1 MTSKQNDLAED
12 KSQNGVGLPVQTKSE
27 TNKKAGVTNSANITN
42 ATGTTDTAVSAISTK
57 EKAVLAFWNENHIFE
72 QTLKKDAPFGEFV
85 FYDGPPYATGL
96 PHYGHILPNSLKD
109 LMPRYKTM
117 RGFHVDRKWGWDC
130 HGLPIENLIEKKL
143 GLKDKKAI
151 EEYGIDKFNNA
162 ARESVLEYTGEWKD
176 RMQRIGR
183 WSDMDNDYRTMD
195 SSYTES
201 VWWSFSELN
210 KKGLVFED
218 YKVMQICPRCG
229 TPLSNFEVAQGYKD
243 IADISVFVKFEIKED
258 SLGVIKSFYNLGDGS
273 TAGSKTSFVAWT
285 TTPWTLPGNV
295 ALAVNPEL
303 NYVCVSVKAPAGA
316 DGVVSAE
323 NYIFAESLLETL
335 KNKKVIPE
343 DCVVFPLIDFN
354 KPLLG
359 KDLVGISYEPVFDY
373 YKKEGTLETSE
384 KNRQNIWKVCDA
396 AFVTAEDGTGIV
408 HIAPAY
414 GDDDM
419 KLSKAN
425 NLPVIKHVGF
435 DGCFVDLIT
444 EMKGKPAKPK
454 EDHQSADVEII
465 KILAGKGVLLAK
477 EKMIHSYPHCWRCE
491 TPLINFA
498 TTSLFVRTTSLKNE
512 LITENNKINWVPK
525 EIGSGR
531 FGEWL
536 ENIRDWAISRTRYW
550 GAPVPMWKS
559 ESGKTEIIGSFAE
572 LKEKIRQGSNNNK
585 YVLMR
590 HGEAESNVRGIINS
604 HDLNLYGLTEKGI
617 TQIKESADKL
627 KNSGVSENVVAS
639 GNNRAITKIYASD
652 FRRTKESAKIIAEAL
667 GLEESKIIYDV
678 RLRECDGGELEGRSW
693 DERLAD
699 FKTED
704 QRIFAKPAGGESVA
718 EVKRRVAEC
727 LYEIDSVN
735 KDENIL
741 IVAHGL
747 PIRMMKEVANGRTT
761 RDMIRSGWH
770 DASDPNGSLHYIDFV
785 QWPHTENFELDIHRP
800 LIDSITWKNE
810 DGEIM
815 RRIPDV
821 FDVWYDSGSMP
832 FASQHYP
839 FENKEEF
846 EKADS
851 KLFPADFIAEGLDQT
866 RGWFYSLLCL
876 GVSLF
881 GKSPFK
887 NVSVN
892 GLILAEDGR
901 KMAKSLNNYPELM
914 GVVEKYGADSLR
926 YFLVTSP
933 AVTAEE
939 VSFSEKSLD
948 EINKKIFNRLDNV
961 YTFYKTYSEMSGEDS
976 VHSFCSLKSENVL
989 DQWIWARLKKLNSD
1003 MTRDLDAYMIS
1014 KAIRPIASFIDDLST
1029 WYLRRS
1035 RDRFKGDNVVDRDFA
1050 ISTLRAVLLN
1060 FSKLIAPAVPFS
1072 AEDLYQKV
1080 KVVDCD
1086 QINAS
1091 ANTENGMLSVHL
1103 EKWPD
1108 LGALSEKEEI
1118 LLSNME
1124 SARALVEA
1132 GLSLRAKSQLK
1143 VRQPLASFIYNNK
1156 EGKSLSKDL
1165 EEIIK
1170 DELNVKSVAIGNE
1183 IILDTAL
1190 TEDLKE
1196 EGMSRDLIRA
1206 VQEARKAFG
1215 FSPQDKIILE
1225 IEDSNV
1231 GKMLIEKY
1239 SKMISKTVLA
1249 ESLILQDFEGGEAV
1263 SVGDQEVRFIIRP
1276 VK

>member
-1 MTSKQNDLAED
+1 MKDLNNKMPED
-12 KSQNGVGLPVQTKSE
+12 KGHSKAQDTQSAQNE
-27 TNKKAGVTNSANITN
+27 T
-42 ATGTTDTAVSAISTK
+42 TASAISTK
-57 EKAVLAFWNENHIFE
+57 EKTVLKFWNENQIFE
-72 QTLKKDAPFGEFV
+72 QTLKKDSPLGNFV

-96 PHYGHILPNSLKD
+96 PHFGHILPNSLKD
-109 LMPRYKTM
+109 LIPRYKTM

-151 EEYGIDKFNNA
+151 EEYGIDKFNKA
-162 ARESVLEYTGEWKD
+162 ARESVLVYADEWKE
-176 RMQRIGR
+176 RIQRIGR
-183 WSDMDNDYRTMD
+183 WSNMDNDYRTMD
-195 SSYTES
+195 ASYTES
-201 VWWSFSELN
+201 VWWSFRELD

-243 IADISVFVKFEIKED
+243 IADISVYAKFEIKDESID
-258 SLGVIKSFYNLGDGS
+258 VVKSFYDIGGDGKS
-273 TAGSKTSFVAWT
+273 GGEAGGNSNSKTFFVAWT

-303 NYVCVSVKAPAGA
+303 NYVCVSVKAPVGA

-323 NYIFAESLLETL
+323 NYIFAESLFESL
-335 KNKKVIPE
+335 KSKKVIPE
-343 DCVVFPLIDFN
+343 DSVLLPLLDAN
-354 KPLLG
+354 KPMTG
-359 KDLVGISYEPVFDY
+359 KDLVGLSYEPIFDY
-373 YKKEGTLETSE
+373 YKKVGTLETSE
-384 KNRQNIWKVCDA
+384 KNRENIWKVYDA
-396 AFVTAEDGTGIV
+396 PFVTAEDGTGIV

-419 KLSKAN
+419 KLSKTY

-454 EDHQSADVEII
+454 EDHQSADIEII
-465 KILAGKGVLLAK
+465 KILAGRGVLLAK
-477 EKMIHSYPHCWRCE
+477 EKMTHSYPHCWRCE

-512 LITENNKINWVPK
+512 LIEENKKINWVPK

-572 LKEKIRQGSNNNK
+572 LKEKIRLSSNNNK

-590 HGEAESNVRGIINS
+590 HGEAESNVKDVINS

-617 TQIKESADKL
+617 AEIEESAEKL
-627 KNSGVSENVVAS
+627 KVRGAIESAPAGTVT
-639 GNNRAITKIYASD
+639 RPITKIYASD
-652 FRRTKESAKIIAEAL
+652 FRRTKESAKIVAQAL
-667 GLEESKIIYDV
+667 GLDESKIVYDA
-678 RLRECDGGELEGRSW
+678 RLRECDGGELEGGSW
-693 DERLAD
+693 SERLKT
-699 FKTED
+699 FKSEED
-704 QRIFAKPAGGESVA
+704 RIFLAPKGGESSFD
-718 EVKRRVAEC
+718 VKKRVAEA
-727 LYEIDSVN
+727 LYEIDSSN

-747 PIRMMKEVANGRTT
+747 PIRMMSEVANGRTI
-761 RDMIRSGWH
+761 RDMIRSGWN
-770 DASDPNGSLHYIDFV
+770 DISDPTGSLHYIDFV

-800 LIDSITWKNE
+800 LIDTVTWKNE

-815 RRIPDV
+815 KRIPDV
-821 FDVWYDSGSMP
+821 FDVWYDSGAMP

-846 EKADS
+846 EKRGS

-961 YTFYKTYSEMSGEDS
+961 YTFYKTYSDMFGEDS
-976 VHSFCSLKSENVL
+976 THSFCSLKSENVL
-989 DQWIWARLKKLNSD
+989 DKWIWARLKKLNSD
-1003 MTRDLDAYMIS
+1003 MTRDLDAYMI
-1014 KAIRPIASFIDDLST
+1014 ARAVRPIASFVDDLST

-1035 RDRFKGDNVVDRDFA
+1035 RDRFKGENIVDRNFA
-1050 ISTLRAVLLN
+1050 ISTLRSVLLN
-1060 FSKLIAPAVPFS
+1060 FSKIIAPTIPFS

-1080 KVVDCD
+1080 KLACD
-1086 QINAS
+1086 DVPLGSQ
-1091 ANTENGMLSVHL
+1091 NTENSKLSVHL
-1103 EKWPD
+1103 EGWPD
-1108 LGALSEKEEI
+1108 LGMLTEKEEI
-1118 LLSNME
+1118 ILSNME
-1124 SARALVEA
+1124 SARALVEV
-1132 GLSLRAKSQLK
+1132 GLSLRAKSGLK
-1143 VRQPLASFIYNNK
+1143 VRQPLASFIYTNK
-1156 EGKSLSKDL
+1156 EGKELGDEI

-1170 DELNVKSVAIGNE
+1170 DELNVKNVAIGNE
-1183 IILDTAL
+1183 IILDTVL
-1190 TEDLKE
+1190 TDDLKE

-1206 VQEARKAFG
+1206 IQEARKAFG
-1215 FSPQDKIILE
+1215 FSPQDKIILQ
-1225 IEDSNV
+1225 IEDSIV
-1231 GKMLIEKY
+1231 GKMLLDKY
-1239 SKMISKTVLA
+1239 KTPIVKTVLA
-1249 ESLILQDFEGGEAV
+1249 ESLTIEDFEGGEAV
-1263 SVGDQEVRFIIRP
+1263 SIGDQEIRFIIQP
-1276 VK
+1276 SASVQK

>member
-1 MTSKQNDLAED
+1 MTDLKQED
-12 KSQNGVGLPVQTKSE
+12 KMLSEDKGNNEQNKGQNGGSVKDKNTNPVQA
-27 TNKKAGVTNSANITN
+27 NKNKPNPKNEIIDG
-42 ATGTTDTAVSAISTK
+42 AISPISIK
-57 EKAVLAFWNENHIFE
+57 ENAVLSFWNENQIFE
-72 QTLKKDAPFGEFV
+72 KTLKKDSPLGNFV

-109 LMPRYKTM
+109 LIPRYKTM

-151 EEYGIDKFNNA
+151 EEYGIDRFNKEA
-162 ARESVLEYTGEWKD
+162 KDSVLTYAGEWKE
-176 RMQRIGR
+176 RINRIGR
-183 WSDMDNDYRTMD
+183 WVDMDNDYRTMD

-218 YKVMQICPRCG
+218 YKVMQVCPRCG

-243 IADISVFVKFEIKED
+243 IADISVYAKFGIKEET
-258 SLGVIKSFYNLGDGS
+258 SLSSLKNFYD
-273 TAGSKTSFVAWT
+273 TDPTSKTFFLAWT

-303 NYVCVSVKAPAGA
+303 TYACVSVKTNNGET
-316 DGVVSAE
+316 SSQE
-323 NYIFAESLLETL
+323 NYIIAENLFTLLV
-335 KNKKVIPE
+335 NKKILPE
-343 DCVVFPLIDFN
+343 DAVLLVAK
-354 KPLLG
+354 KPLTG
-359 KDLVGISYEPVFDY
+359 NDLSGMSYEPVFDY
-373 YKKEGTLETSE
+373 YKKEGTLEVHE
-384 KNRQNIWKVCDA
+384 KERNNIWKVYTA
-396 AFVTAEDGTGIV
+396 PFVTAEDGTGIV

-419 KLSKAN
+419 KLSKTYS
-425 NLPVIKHVGF
+425 LPVIKHVGF

-444 EMKGKPAKPK
+444 DMAGKPAKPK
-454 EDHQSADVEII
+454 EDHQSSDIEII
-465 KILAGKGVLLAK
+465 KILAHKGVLLAK

-498 TTSLFVRTTSLKNE
+498 TTSLFVRTTSLKDK
-512 LITENNKINWVPK
+512 LIEENNKINWVPK

-559 ESGKTEIIGSFAE
+559 ESGKTEILGSYAD
-572 LKEKIRQGSNNNK
+572 LKEKIRQNSNNNK
-585 YVLMR
+585 YWLMR
-590 HGEAESNVRGIINS
+590 HGESESNVKDIIS
-604 HDLNLYGLTEKGI
+604 CKDLNIFGLTEKGVE
-617 TQIKESADKL
+617 QVKESALKL
-627 KNSGVSENVVAS
+627 KEESQKTGS
-639 GNNRAITKIYASD
+639 ITKIYCSD
-652 FRRTKESAKIIAEAL
+652 FRRTKETADIAAEIL
-667 GLEESKIIYDV
+667 GINKTEIIYDV
-678 RLRECDGGELEGRSW
+678 RLRECDSGDLEGHSGR
-693 DERLAD
+693 ERTAY
-699 FKTED
+699 FKNEE
-704 QRIFAKPAGGESVA
+704 QRLYSGAGGGESA
-718 EVKRRVAEC
+718 FEIKKRVAEFM
-727 LYEIDSVN
+727 YDIDSLN
-735 KDENIL
+735 KNEKVLVIT
-741 IVAHGL
+741 HGL
-747 PIRMMKEVANGRTT
+747 PLRMIKEASKGRTA
-761 RDMIRSGWH
+761 RDMFRSGWQDTS
-770 DASDPNGSLHYIDFV
+770 DANASVHEIDFV
-785 QWPHTENFELDIHRP
+785 QMPHDENFEIDVHRP

-810 DGEIM
+810 EGELM
-815 RRIPDV
+815 KRIPDV

-832 FASQHYP
+832 FASHHYP

-851 KLFPADFIAEGLDQT
+851 KIFPADFIAEGLDQT
-866 RGWFYSLLCL
+866 RGWFYSLLCI
-876 GVSLF
+876 GVGLF

-961 YTFYKTYSEMSGEDS
+961 YTFYKTYSEMVGDESIK
-976 VHSFCSLKSENVL
+976 SLRSIKSENVL
-989 DQWIWARLKKLNSD
+989 DQWIWARLKKLNRD
-1003 MTRDLDAYMIS
+1003 MTRDFDLYLIS
-1014 KAIRPIASFIDDLST
+1014 KGVRPITQFVDELST

-1035 RDRFKGDNVVDRDFA
+1035 RDRFKGDNIVDRNFA
-1050 ISTLRAVLLN
+1050 ISTLRLVLLN
-1060 FSKLIAPAVPFS
+1060 LSKLIAPTIPFS

-1080 KVVDCD
+1080 KYED
-1086 QINAS
+1086 S
-1091 ANTENGMLSVHL
+1091 KLSVHL
-1103 EKWPD
+1103 EDWPE
-1108 LGALSEKEEI
+1108 LGELSEKEEV
-1118 LLSNME
+1118 LLVNMDT
-1124 SARALVEA
+1124 ARDLVEV
-1132 GLSLRAKSQLK
+1132 GLSMRAKSQIK
-1143 VRQPLASFIYNNK
+1143 VRQPLTSFVYSNK
-1156 EGKSLSKDL
+1156 EGKGLHPEI

-1170 DELNVKSVAIGNE
+1170 DELNVKSVAIGAE
-1183 IILDTAL
+1183 VFLDIII

-1206 VQEARKAFG
+1206 IQEARKAFG
-1215 FSPQDKIILE
+1215 FSPSDKISLLLE
-1225 IEDSNV
+1225 DNAV
-1231 GKMLIEKY
+1231 GRLMIEKY
-1239 SKMISKTVLA
+1239 SVSIAKTVLA
-1249 ESLILQDFEGGEAV
+1249 ESLLIADFEGGEAV
-1263 SVGDQEVRFIIRP
+1263 SIGDQEIRFI
-1276 VK
+1276 VKLIN

>member
-1 MTSKQNDLAED
+1 MTDSKQEDNKLTED
-12 KSQNGVGLPVQTKSE
+12 KGSKAKATDQNE
-27 TNKKAGVTNSANITN
+27 TTETS
-42 ATGTTDTAVSAISTK
+42 ISIK
-57 EKAVLAFWNENHIFE
+57 EKAVLSFWNENQIFE
-72 QTLKKDAPFGEFV
+72 QTLQKESPSGNFV

-96 PHYGHILPNSLKD
+96 PHFGHILPNALKD
-109 LMPRYKTM
+109 LIPRYKTM
-117 RGFHVDRKWGWDC
+117 RGYHVDRKWGWDC

-162 ARESVLEYTGEWKD
+162 ARESVLIYADEWKE
-176 RMQRIGR
+176 RIQRIGR
-183 WSDMDNDYRTMD
+183 WSNMDNDYRTMD

-243 IADISVFVKFEIKED
+243 ITDISVYAKFEVKAPSLDLIKTFYD
-258 SLGVIKSFYNLGDGS
+258 IKQG
-273 TAGSKTSFVAWT
+273 AKTFFVAWT

-303 NYVCVSVKAPAGA
+303 NYACASITTDSGE
-316 DGVVSAE
+316 E
-323 NYIFAESLLETL
+323 NYIIAEGLFESLKT
-335 KNKKVIPE
+335 KKVISE
-343 DCVVFPLIDFN
+343 DAVLL
-354 KPLLG
+354 PLLSAEKPMVG
-359 KDLVGISYEPVFDY
+359 SELVGASYEPVFDY

-384 KNRQNIWKVCDA
+384 KNRENIWKVYPA
-396 AFVTAEDGTGIV
+396 PFVTAEDGTGIV

-419 KLSKAN
+419 KLSKAFA
-425 NLPVIKHVGF
+425 LPVIKHVGF
-435 DGCFVDLIT
+435 DGRFVDLIT

-454 EDHQSADVEII
+454 EDHQSADIEII
-465 KILAGKGVLLAK
+465 KLLAGKNVLLAK

-498 TTSLFVRTTSLKNE
+498 TTSLFVRTTSLKDK
-512 LITENNKINWVPK
+512 LISENNKINWVPK

-559 ESGKTEIIGSFAE
+559 ESGKTEIIGSYAA
-572 LKEKIRQGSNNNK
+572 LKEKIRQSSNNNK
-585 YVLMR
+585 FVLMR
-590 HGEAESNVRGIINS
+590 HGESESNVKDVINS
-604 HDLNLYGLTEKGI
+604 HDLELSGLTEKGI
-617 TQIKESADKL
+617 LQVKESAQKL
-627 KNSGVSENVVAS
+627 KEGNVFP
-639 GNNRAITKIYASD
+639 ITKIYASD
-652 FRRTKESAKIIAEAL
+652 FRRTKETVKIVAEAF
-667 GLEESKIIYDV
+667 GLDESKIIYDA
-678 RLRECDGGELEGRSW
+678 RLRECDGGTLEGHLWS
-693 DERLAD
+693 ERLAL

-704 QRIFAKPAGGESVA
+704 ERINLRPNGGESTFD
-718 EVKRRVAEC
+718 VKKRVAEA
-727 LYEIDSVN
+727 LYEIDTVN
-735 KDENIL
+735 KEENVL
-741 IVAHGL
+741 IVTHGL
-747 PIRMMKEVANGRTT
+747 PLRMMKEVANGRTT
-761 RDMIRSGWH
+761 RDMARSGWQ
-770 DASDPNGSLHYIDFV
+770 DRSDPNASIHEIDFV
-785 QWPHTENFELDIHRP
+785 QWPHKDDFELDIHRP

-810 DGEIM
+810 DGELM
-815 RRIPDV
+815 KRIPDV

-846 EKADS
+846 EKSDS

-914 GVVEKYGADSLR
+914 GVIEKYGADSLR

-939 VSFSEKSLD
+939 VAFSEKSLD

-961 YTFYKTYSEMSGEDS
+961 YTFYKTYKDMFGGDS
-976 VHSFCSLKSENVL
+976 AHSFYSLKSENVL
-989 DQWIWARLKKLNSD
+989 DQWIWARLKKLNKD
-1003 MTRDLDAYMIS
+1003 MTRDLEAYQIS
-1014 KAIRPIASFIDDLST
+1014 KAIRPIGQFIDDLST

-1050 ISTLRAVLLN
+1050 IATLRSVLLN
-1060 FSKLIAPAVPFS
+1060 LSMLIAPTIPFS

-1080 KVVDCD
+1080 KKENSEVVDGLAGGSSD
-1086 QINAS
+1086 DTK
-1091 ANTENGMLSVHL
+1091 NTAGSKMSVHL
-1103 EKWPD
+1103 EDWPELGD
-1108 LGALSEKEEI
+1108 LTEKEEV
-1118 LLSNME
+1118 LLVNME
-1124 SARALVEA
+1124 TARSLVET
-1132 GLSLRAKSQLK
+1132 GLSLRAKSQIK
-1143 VRQPLASFIYNNK
+1143 VRQPLASFIYANK
-1156 EGKSLSKDL
+1156 EGKGLYSEI

-1170 DELNVKSVAIGNE
+1170 DELNVKSVAVGSE
-1183 IILDTAL
+1183 VFLDIVI
-1190 TEDLKE
+1190 TEELKE

-1206 VQEARKAFG
+1206 IQEGRKAFG

-1225 IEDSNV
+1225 IENNAV
-1231 GKMLIEKY
+1231 GKMLVEKY
-1239 SKMISKTVLA
+1239 GASIAKTVLA
-1249 ESLILQDFEGGEAV
+1249 NKLSLADFEGGEAV
-1263 SVGDQEVRFIIRP
+1263 SIGDAEIHFIIKA
-1276 VK
+1276 VN

>member
-1 MTSKQNDLAED
+1 MTDLKQED
-12 KSQNGVGLPVQTKSE
+12 KMLSEDKGSNKGQNGGSVKDKNTTQVQADNKSKSE
-27 TNKKAGVTNSANITN
+27 ITDS
-42 ATGTTDTAVSAISTK
+42 TITPISIK
-57 EKAVLAFWNENHIFE
+57 EKAVLSFWNENQIFE
-72 QTLKKDAPFGEFV
+72 QSLKKESPLGNFV

-109 LMPRYKTM
+109 LLPRYKTM

-151 EEYGIDKFNNA
+151 EEYGIDKFNKA
-162 ARESVLEYTGEWKD
+162 AKESVLVYAGEWKE
-176 RMQRIGR
+176 RINRIGR
-183 WSDMDNDYRTMD
+183 WVDMDNDYRTMD

-218 YKVMQICPRCG
+218 YKVMQVCPRCG

-243 IADISVFVKFEIKED
+243 IADISVYAKFEIKNE
-258 SLGVIKSFYNLGDGS
+258 SLSVINNFYD
-273 TAGSKTSFVAWT
+273 TTTDSKTYFLAWT

-303 NYVCVSVKAPAGA
+303 NYVCVSTKSDV
-316 DGVVSAE
+316 GVE
-323 NYIFAESLLETL
+323 NYIIAESLFELL
-335 KNKKVIPE
+335 KSKKIISDEAQALVAK
-343 DCVVFPLIDFN
+343 
-354 KPLLG
+354 KPLTG
-359 KDLVGISYEPVFDY
+359 NDLTGLSYEPVFDY
-373 YKKEGTLETSE
+373 YKKEGTLELHE
-384 KNRQNIWKVCDA
+384 KERGNIWKVYTA
-396 AFVTAEDGTGIV
+396 PFVTAEDGTGIV

-419 KLSKAN
+419 KLSKTYS
-425 NLPVIKHVGF
+425 LPVIKHVGF

-454 EDHQSADVEII
+454 EDHQSADIEII
-465 KILAGKGVLLAK
+465 KILAQKGVLLAK
-477 EKMIHSYPHCWRCE
+477 EKMTHSYPHCWRCE

-498 TTSLFVRTTSLKNE
+498 TTSLFVRTTSLKDR
-512 LITENNKINWVPK
+512 LIEENNKINWVPK

-559 ESGKTEIIGSFAE
+559 DSGKVEILGSYAE
-572 LKEKIRQGSNNNK
+572 LKEKIRQSSNNNK

-590 HGEAESNVRGIINS
+590 HGEAESNVQDVINA
-604 HDLNLYGLTEKGI
+604 HDLNLYGLTEKGVE
-617 TQIKESADKL
+617 QVKEAALKL
-627 KNSGVSENVVAS
+627 KGESKV
-639 GNNRAITKIYASD
+639 TKIYCSD
-652 FRRTKESAKIIAEAL
+652 FRRTKETAKIVAEVF
-667 GLEESKIIYDV
+667 GIDESKIVYDV
-678 RLRECDGGELEGRSW
+678 RLRECDSGELEGHSGN
-693 DERLAD
+693 ERTAC
-699 FKTED
+699 FKTEE
-704 QRIFAKPAGGESVA
+704 QRLYLGVGGGESA
-718 EVKRRVAEC
+718 CEVKKRVGGFM
-727 LYEIDSVN
+727 YDIDSLN

-741 IVAHGL
+741 VVTHGL
-747 PIRMMKEVANGRTT
+747 PLRMIKEVSNGRTA
-761 RDMIRSGWH
+761 RDMYRSGWK
-770 DASDPNGSLHYIDFV
+770 DVSDSNASLHKVDFV
-785 QWPHTENFELDIHRP
+785 QMPHDDNFELDVHRP
-800 LIDSITWKNE
+800 TIDSITWKNE
-810 DGEIM
+810 DGELM
-815 RRIPDV
+815 KRIPDV

-846 EKADS
+846 EKSDS
-851 KLFPADFIAEGLDQT
+851 KIFPADFIAEGLDQT

-914 GVVEKYGADSLR
+914 GVVERYGADSLR

-939 VSFSEKSLD
+939 VAFSEKALD

-961 YTFYKTYSEMSGEDS
+961 YTFYKTYSEMFGESTKDS
-976 VHSFCSLKSENVL
+976 LHSLKSENVL
-989 DQWIWARLKKLNSD
+989 DQWIWAKLKKLNRD
-1003 MTRDLDAYMIS
+1003 MTRDFDSYLIS
-1014 KAIRPIASFIDDLST
+1014 KGARPVAQFVDELST

-1035 RDRFKGDNVVDRDFA
+1035 RDRFKGDNMVDRDFA

-1060 FSKLIAPAVPFS
+1060 FSKLIAPIIPFS
-1072 AEDLYQKV
+1072 AEDLYLKV
-1080 KVVDCD
+1080 KGTDSK
-1086 QINAS
+1086 I
-1091 ANTENGMLSVHL
+1091 SVHL
-1103 EKWPD
+1103 EDWPE
-1108 LGALSEKEEI
+1108 LGELSEKEEI
-1118 LLSNME
+1118 LLVNME
-1124 SARALVEA
+1124 TARDLVET
-1132 GLSLRAKSQLK
+1132 GLSLRAKSQIK
-1143 VRQPLASFIYNNK
+1143 VRQPLASFVYTNK
-1156 EGKSLSKDL
+1156 EGKGLYSEI

-1170 DELNVKSVAIGNE
+1170 DELNVKSVAIGE
-1183 IILDTAL
+1183 SVFLDTVI
-1190 TEDLKE
+1190 TEELKE

-1215 FSPQDKIILE
+1215 FSPNDKIIL
-1225 IEDSNV
+1225 ILEDNSV
-1231 GKMLIEKY
+1231 GKLMLEKY
-1239 SKMISKTVLA
+1239 SASIAKTVLA
-1249 ESLILQDFEGGEAV
+1249 ESLTISDFEGGEAV
-1263 SVGDQEVRFIIRP
+1263 SIGDKEVRFIVKP
-1276 VK
+1276 VN

>member
-1 MTSKQNDLAED
+1 MKDLNNKMPED
-12 KSQNGVGLPVQTKSE
+12 KGHG
-27 TNKKAGVTNSANITN
+27 KAQGTGVTQGAQNE
-42 ATGTTDTAVSAISTK
+42 TTASAISIK
-57 EKAVLAFWNENHIFE
+57 EKTVLKFWNENQIFE
-72 QTLKKDAPFGEFV
+72 QTLKKESPLGNFV

-96 PHYGHILPNSLKD
+96 PHFGHILPNSLKD
-109 LMPRYKTM
+109 LIPRYKTM

-151 EEYGIDKFNNA
+151 EEYGIDKFNNS
-162 ARESVLEYTGEWKD
+162 ARESVLTYADEWKD
-176 RMQRIGR
+176 RIQRIGR
-183 WSDMDNDYRTMD
+183 WSNMDNDYRTMD

-201 VWWSFSELN
+201 VWWSFKELD

-218 YKVMQICPRCG
+218 YKVMQVCPRCG

-243 IADISVFVKFEIKED
+243 IADISVFAKFEVKEN
-258 SLGVIKSFYNLGDGS
+258 SINSIKSFYNIETS
-273 TAGSKTSFVAWT
+273 SKTYFVAWT

-295 ALAVNPEL
+295 ALAVNPDL
-303 NYVCVSVKAPAGA
+303 NYVCVSVGL
-316 DGVVSAE
+316 E
-323 NYIFAESLLETL
+323 NYIFAESLFESL
-335 KNKKVIPE
+335 KVKKVIPE
-343 DCVVFPLIDFN
+343 DSALLQLLDSG
-354 KPLLG
+354 KPMTG
-359 KDLVGISYEPVFDY
+359 KDLVGISYEPIFDY
-373 YKKEGTLETSE
+373 YKKEGTLEISE
-384 KNRQNIWKVCDA
+384 KNRENIWKVYTA
-396 AFVTAEDGTGIV
+396 PFVTAEDGTGIV

-454 EDHQSADVEII
+454 EDHQSADIEII

-477 EKMIHSYPHCWRCE
+477 EKMTHSYPHCWRCE

-498 TTSLFVRTTSLKNE
+498 TTSLFVRTTSLKKE
-512 LITENNKINWVPK
+512 LIEENNKINWIPK

-572 LKEKIRQGSNNNK
+572 LKEKIRISSNNNK

-590 HGEAESNVRGIINS
+590 HGEAESNIKDIINS

-617 TQIKESADKL
+617 AQVKESAEKL
-627 KNSGVSENVVAS
+627 KNDGVVMGAS
-639 GNNRAITKIYASD
+639 VSRPVTKIYSSD

-667 GLEESKIIYDV
+667 GLDESKIIYDA
-678 RLRECDGGELEGRSW
+678 RLRECDGGELEGGSW
-693 DERLAD
+693 SERLSQ
-699 FKTED
+699 FKTEED
-704 QRIFAKPAGGESVA
+704 RIFMKPSGGESVA

-727 LYEIDSVN
+727 LYEIDSAN

-741 IVAHGL
+741 VVAHGL
-747 PIRMMKEVANGRTT
+747 PIRMMKEVALGRTT

-770 DASDPNGSLHYIDFV
+770 DGSDANGSLNHIDFV
-785 QWPHTENFELDIHRP
+785 QWPHTDNFELDIHRP
-800 LIDSITWKNE
+800 LIDTITWKNE

-821 FDVWYDSGSMP
+821 FDVWYDSGAMP

-846 EKADS
+846 EKKDG

-939 VSFSEKSLD
+939 VAFSEKNLD

-961 YTFYKTYSEMSGEDS
+961 YTFYKTYSDMFGEDS
-976 VHSFCSLKSENVL
+976 THSFCTLKSENVL

-1003 MTRDLDAYMIS
+1003 MTRDLDAYMV
-1014 KAIRPIASFIDDLST
+1014 ARAVRPIASFVDDLST

-1035 RDRFKGDNVVDRDFA
+1035 RDRFKGDNIVDRNFA
-1050 ISTLRAVLLN
+1050 ISTLRSVLLN
-1060 FSKLIAPAVPFS
+1060 FSKVIAPTIPFS

-1080 KVVDCD
+1080 KLGCD
-1086 QINAS
+1086 DTS
-1091 ANTENGMLSVHL
+1091 FGANNESNSKLSVHL
-1103 EKWPD
+1103 EDWPD
-1108 LGALSEKEEI
+1108 LGVLTEKEEI
-1118 LLSNME
+1118 ILSDME
-1124 SARALVEA
+1124 SARALVET

-1143 VRQPLASFIYNNK
+1143 VRQPLASFIYTNK
-1156 EGKSLSKDL
+1156 EGKEFRGDI

-1170 DELNVKSVAIGNE
+1170 DELNVKKVAIGNE
-1183 IILDTAL
+1183 IILDTVI
-1190 TEDLKE
+1190 TDELKE

-1206 VQEARKAFG
+1206 IQEARKAFG
-1215 FSPQDKIILE
+1215 FSPQDKIILQ
-1225 IEDSNV
+1225 IEDTIV
-1231 GKMLIEKY
+1231 GKMLLEKY
-1239 SKMISKTVLA
+1239 KSSIAKTVLA
-1249 ESLILQDFEGGEAV
+1249 DDVTLSDFEGGEAV
-1263 SVGDQEVRFIIRP
+1263 AVGEQEIRFIIQP
-1276 VK
+1276 STSNKE

>member
-1 MTSKQNDLAED
+1 MKDLNNKMPED
-12 KSQNGVGLPVQTKSE
+12 KGHGKAQDTQSAQNE
-27 TNKKAGVTNSANITN
+27 
-42 ATGTTDTAVSAISTK
+42 ATASAISTK
-57 EKAVLAFWNENHIFE
+57 EKAVLKFWNENQIFE
-72 QTLKKDAPFGEFV
+72 QTLKKDSPLGNFV

-96 PHYGHILPNSLKD
+96 PHYGHILPSSLKD
-109 LMPRYKTM
+109 LIPRYKTM

-151 EEYGIDKFNNA
+151 EEYGIDKFNKA
-162 ARESVLEYTGEWKD
+162 ARESVLTYADEWKE
-176 RMQRIGR
+176 RIQRIGR
-183 WSDMDNDYRTMD
+183 WANMDNDYRTMD

-201 VWWSFSELN
+201 VWWSFRELD

-218 YKVMQICPRCG
+218 YKVMQVCPRCG

-243 IADISVFVKFEIKED
+243 IADISVYAKFEIKNESID
-258 SLGVIKSFYNLGDGS
+258 VIKTFYNLAS
-273 TAGSKTSFVAWT
+273 GSKTSFVAWT

-303 NYVCVSVKAPAGA
+303 NYVCVAVGT
-316 DGVVSAE
+316 E
-323 NYIFAESLLETL
+323 NYIFAESLFESL
-335 KNKKVIPE
+335 KVKKVIPE
-343 DCVVFPLIDFN
+343 DSATLSLLDSN
-354 KPLLG
+354 KPLTG

-384 KNRQNIWKVCDA
+384 KNRENIWKVCEA
-396 AFVTAEDGTGIV
+396 PFVTAEDGTGIV

-419 KLSKAN
+419 KLSKTN

-454 EDHQSADVEII
+454 EDHQSADIEII
-465 KILAGKGVLLAK
+465 KILAGKNVLLAK
-477 EKMIHSYPHCWRCE
+477 EKMTHSYPHCWRCE

-512 LITENNKINWVPK
+512 LIEENKKINWVPK

-572 LKEKIRQGSNNNK
+572 LKEKIRLSSNNNK
-585 YVLMR
+585 FVLMR
-590 HGEAESNVRGIINS
+590 HGEAESNVKDIINS

-617 TQIKESADKL
+617 AQVKESAEKL
-627 KNSGVSENVVAS
+627 KENGATADGS
-639 GNNRAITKIYASD
+639 QKGNVRPITKIYASD
-652 FRRTKESAKIIAEAL
+652 FRRTKETARIVAEAL
-667 GLEESKIIYDV
+667 GIDESKIVYDA
-678 RLRECDGGELEGRSW
+678 RLRENNAGELEGRSW
-693 DERLAD
+693 SERLKT
-699 FKTED
+699 FKSEED
-704 QRIFAKPAGGESVA
+704 RVFLAPKGGESSFD
-718 EVKRRVAEC
+718 VKKRVAEA
-727 LYEIDSVN
+727 LYEIDSSN

-747 PIRMMKEVANGRTT
+747 PIRMMSEVANGRTT
-761 RDMIRSGWH
+761 RDMIRSGWN
-770 DASDPNGSLHYIDFV
+770 DISDPTGSLHYIDFV

-800 LIDSITWKNE
+800 LIDAVTWKNE
-810 DGEIM
+810 DGETM

-821 FDVWYDSGSMP
+821 FDVWYDSGAMP

-846 EKADS
+846 EKKGS

-892 GLILAEDGR
+892 GLILAEDGK
-901 KMAKSLNNYPELM
+901 KMSKSLNNFPELM

-933 AVTAEE
+933 AITAEE
-939 VSFSEKSLD
+939 VAFSEKSLD

-961 YTFYKTYSEMSGEDS
+961 YTFYKTYSDMFEEDS
-976 VHSFCSLKSENVL
+976 THSFCTLKSENVL
-989 DQWIWARLKKLNSD
+989 DQWIWARLKKLNAD
-1003 MTRDLDAYMIS
+1003 MTKDLDAYMIS
-1014 KAIRPIASFIDDLST
+1014 RAVRPIAAFVDDLST

-1035 RDRFKGDNVVDRDFA
+1035 RDRFKGDNAVDRNFA
-1050 ISTLRAVLLN
+1050 ISTLRSILLN
-1060 FSKLIAPAVPFS
+1060 FSKIIAPTIPFS

-1080 KVVDCD
+1080 KLLCGDVGSGASKEN
-1086 QINAS
+1086 NAK
-1091 ANTENGMLSVHL
+1091 LSVHL
-1103 EKWPD
+1103 EEWPD
-1108 LGALSEKEEI
+1108 LGGLTEKEEI
-1118 LLSNME
+1118 ILSNME
-1124 SARALVEA
+1124 SARALVET
-1132 GLSLRAKSQLK
+1132 GLSLRAKSGLK
-1143 VRQPLASFIYNNK
+1143 VRQPLASFIYTNK
-1156 EGKSLSKDL
+1156 EGKELGSEI

-1170 DELNVKSVAIGNE
+1170 DELNVKDVAIGNQ
-1183 IILDTAL
+1183 IILDTVL

-1206 VQEARKAFG
+1206 IQEARKAFG
-1215 FSPQDKIILE
+1215 FSPQDKIILQ
-1225 IEDSNV
+1225 IEDTIV
-1231 GKMLIEKY
+1231 GKMLLDKY
-1239 SKMISKTVLA
+1239 KTSIAKTVLA
-1249 ESLILQDFEGGEAV
+1249 ESLTLEDFEGGEAV
-1263 SVGDQEVRFIIRP
+1263 SIGDQEIRFIIQP
-1276 VK
+1276 SASVQKEA

>member
-1 MTSKQNDLAED
+1 MNDLNNKMPED
-12 KSQNGVGLPVQTKSE
+12 KGHGKVPAAQNVQ
-27 TNKKAGVTNSANITN
+27 
-42 ATGTTDTAVSAISTK
+42 GTQVEGAVSAISTK
-57 EKAVLAFWNENHIFE
+57 ENAVLAFWNENHIFE
-72 QTLKKDAPFGEFV
+72 QTLKKESPLGNFV

-96 PHYGHILPNSLKD
+96 PHFGHILPNSLKD
-109 LMPRYKTM
+109 LIPRYKTM

-151 EEYGIDKFNNA
+151 EEYGIDKFNSA
-162 ARESVLEYTGEWKD
+162 ARESVLTYADEWKN
-176 RMQRIGR
+176 RIQRIGR

-201 VWWSFSELN
+201 VWWSFKELD

-243 IADISVFVKFEIKED
+243 IADISVFVKFEIKNE
-258 SLGVIKSFYNLGDGS
+258 SLGQVKSFYNIDAS
-273 TAGSKTSFVAWT
+273 VKTSFVAWT

-303 NYVCVSVKAPAGA
+303 NYVCVSV
-316 DGVVSAE
+316 GVE
-323 NYIFAESLLETL
+323 NYIFAESLFETL
-335 KNKKVIPE
+335 KTKKVVSE
-343 DCVVFPLIDFN
+343 DCAVLPLIDPN
-354 KPLLG
+354 KPLSG

-435 DGCFVDLIT
+435 DGCFIDLIT
-444 EMKGKPAKPK
+444 EMMGKPAKPK

-512 LITENNKINWVPK
+512 LIAENNKINWVPK

-559 ESGKTEIIGSFAE
+559 ESGKTEIIGSFSD
-572 LKEKIRQGSNNNK
+572 LKEKIRQSSNNNK

-590 HGEAESNVRGIINS
+590 HGESESNVRGVVNS
-604 HDLNLYGLTEKGI
+604 HDLNLYGLTEKGAS
-617 TQIKESADKL
+617 QIMESAKKL
-627 KNSGVSENVVAS
+627 KAGGVLGGGDA
-639 GNNRAITKIYASD
+639 NRPVTKIYASD
-652 FRRTKESAKIIAEAL
+652 FRRTKESTKIVAEAL
-667 GLEESKIIYDV
+667 GLDESKIIYDP
-678 RLRECDGGELEGRSW
+678 RLRECDGGVLEGGSW
-693 DERLAD
+693 EERPRM
-699 FKTED
+699 FKNEED
-704 QRIFAKPAGGESVA
+704 RVFSAPKDGESA
-718 EVKRRVAEC
+718 FDVKKRVAGA
-727 LYEIDSVN
+727 LYSIDSEN

-741 IVAHGL
+741 IITHGL
-747 PIRMMKEVANGRTT
+747 PLRMMREVANGRTT
-761 RDMIRSGWH
+761 RDMVRSGWS
-770 DASDPNGSLHYIDFV
+770 DVSDPNGSLHYIDFV

-800 LIDSITWKNE
+800 LIDTVTWKNE

-821 FDVWYDSGSMP
+821 FDVWYDSGAMP

-846 EKADS
+846 EKPDS

-914 GVVEKYGADSLR
+914 GIVEKYGADSLR

-939 VSFSEKSLD
+939 VAFSEKSLD

-961 YTFYKTYSEMSGEDS
+961 YTFYKTYSEMFGEDS
-976 VHSFCSLKSENVL
+976 AHSFCLLKSENVL
-989 DQWIWARLKKLNSD
+989 DQWIWARLKKLNYD
-1003 MTRDLDAYMIS
+1003 MTRDLDAYMVS
-1014 KAIRPIASFIDDLST
+1014 RAVRPIASFIDDLST

-1035 RDRFKGDNVVDRDFA
+1035 RDRFKGDNIVDRNFA

-1060 FSKLIAPAVPFS
+1060 LSKIIAPVVPFS

-1080 KVVDCD
+1080 KIADCD
-1086 QINAS
+1086 QINS
-1091 ANTENGMLSVHL
+1091 STNKKNGMLSVHL
-1103 EKWPD
+1103 EDWPD

-1118 LLSNME
+1118 LLVNME
-1124 SARALVEA
+1124 SARALVET

-1156 EGKSLSKDL
+1156 EGKPLNKEL

-1170 DELNVKSVAIGNE
+1170 DELNVKNVAIGNE

-1190 TEDLKE
+1190 TEELKE

-1231 GKMLIEKY
+1231 GKMLMEKY

-1249 ESLILQDFEGGEAV
+1249 ESLILDDIEGGEAV
-1263 SVGDQEVRFIIRP
+1263 SVGDQEIRFIIKP